1 MMIMIKKIKKMN
13 NKRYL
18 TCILARSRRL
28 FIKFLILPGA
38 LSGAYLEPPPLTY
51 REGYLNTKYSFP
63 PLYLPLLEKDACTY
77 ARPKLFY

>member
-1 MMIMIKKIKKMN
+1 MMIMIKKMN

-18 TCILARSRRL
+18 TCNLARSRRL

-38 LSGAYLEPPPLTY
+38 LSGAYLEPPPSPLTY

-63 PLYLPLLEKDACTY
+63 PLYLAFLEKDACTY
-77 ARPKLFY
+77 ARPKLF